1 MALARR
7 HRVFAG
13 VLATVSALAI
23 LSETYVL
30 THGAA
35 LSRLEAEAR
44 ASAHVRALAL
54 ESELAKQRA
63 VAAILGD
70 DGQVMAALGATAIP
84 EDVSRK
90 LDRLRDETQSAVIYL
105 LDHRGVAIAASN
117 WDEPVSFVGSN
128 YSFRRYFTE
137 ALEKGTAQQ
146 FALGTVSHKAG
157 LYISHV
163 VPGPQPGVVVVK
175 VEFGALEASWAASAE
190 PTYVTDAAGRIMLS
204 SRPDTRFALRPT
216 VPSRMIATEVE
227 IPGAG
232 WRLTLHS
239 SAVPATQTAVLATLA
254 VALVLAALAFGA
266 GLVWRGKAQAEAR
279 EAEERRYRADLEREV
294 AIRTR
299 ELSAEVRERQA
310 AETRLVSLQADLVQ
324 ANKLATLG
332 QVTAGVAHEVNQPL
346 ATIRLLVENAR
357 MMLPATSPPELDGN
371 LDTILRMT
379 DRLGRI
385 TTELRG
391 FSRKARG
398 HVEPTPLTD
407 AFEASLLL
415 TASRQNASAAR
426 LIRPAIPA
434 DLKVMAEAVRLEQV
448 LVNLLQNAHEALA
461 GRPDPEIRVT
471 LTEGPDTVTLTVAD
485 NGPGLPPEVVR
496 QMFIPFTTTKPQG
509 LGLGLVISQDIM
521 RDFGGSLRADPPE
534 PGRGARF
541 HLDLR
546 KAGAAA

>member
-1 MALARR
+1 MGAVNRRRGFLAALA
-7 HRVFAG
+7 AI
-13 VLATVSALAI
+13 AALAI

-30 THGAA
+30 THRSA
-35 LSRLEAEAR
+35 LSRLEVEAR

-63 VAAILGD
+63 VVAILAD
-70 DGQVMAALGATAIP
+70 DGQVAAAVQAGAATV
-84 EDVSRK
+84 DVSRK
-90 LDRLRDETQSAVIYL
+90 LDRLRDETQGSVIYL

-128 YSFRRYFTE
+128 YSFRRYFTG
-137 ALEKGTAQQ
+137 ALENGTAQQ

-157 LYISHV
+157 LYLSHV
-163 VPGPQPGVVVVK
+163 VPGPEPGVVVVK

-190 PTYVTDAAGRIMLS
+190 PTYVTDAEGRIMLS
-204 SRPDTRFALRPT
+204 SRPDRRFALLPPT
-216 VPSRMIATEVE
+216 PPRMIATEVE

-239 SAVPATQTAVLATLA
+239 SSVPAAQTAVLATMALALALMALA
-254 VALVLAALAFGA
+254 VGA

-294 AIRTR
+294 AARTR
-299 ELSAEVRERQA
+299 DLSAEVRERQA

-346 ATIRLLVENAR
+346 ATIRLLTENAR
-357 MMLPATSPPELDGN
+357 MMLPAAIPPELDGN

-398 HVEPTPLTD
+398 HVEPTPLAE

-415 TASRQNASAAR
+415 TASRQRASAAR
-426 LIRPAIPA
+426 LIRPEIPPG
-434 DLKVMAEAVRLEQV
+434 LMVMAEAVRLEQV

-461 GRPDPEIRVT
+461 GHPDPEIRVT
-471 LTEGPDTVTLTVAD
+471 LTEGAETVTLTVAD
-485 NGPGLPPEVVR
+485 NGPGLPPEVAR
-496 QMFIPFTTTKPQG
+496 QLFTPFTTTKPQG
-509 LGLGLVISQDIM
+509 LGLGLVIAQDIM

-534 PGRGARF
+534 PGQGARF
-541 HLDLR
+541 HLELR
-546 KAGAAA
+546 KVAA